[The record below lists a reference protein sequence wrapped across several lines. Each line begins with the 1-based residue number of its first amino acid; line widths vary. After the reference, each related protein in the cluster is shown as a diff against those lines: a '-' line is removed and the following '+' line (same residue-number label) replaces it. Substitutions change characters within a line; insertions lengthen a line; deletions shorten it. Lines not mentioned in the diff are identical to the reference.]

1 MNGALPDFLRSIE
14 DADYIHEVL
23 QRNGHQ
29 DKGQNA
35 LEWLQ
40 WTRQGKLKK
49 LAKRA
54 IEWEMQFCNTTI
66 HNGCYEKIFT
76 PFPSWRL

>member
-1 MNGALPDFLRSIE
+1 MNGALPDFLISME
-14 DADYIHEVL
+14 DADYIHEAL

-40 WTRQGKLKK
+40 WTRQGEMKK
-49 LAKRA
+49 LAKRM
-54 IEWEMQFCNTTI
+54 IEWEVQYCNTFK
-66 HNGCYEKIFT
+66 C
-76 PFPSWRL
+76 RLHP